1 MSGRARFYRDVAV
14 ACPSEG
20 GGYLVLLDGK
30 QVRTPAGA
38 ILVLPNLALADAVAE
53 EWRAQGEKIRPATM
67 TLTKLANTAID
78 RIAADKRE
86 AEAQILAFANSDLI
100 CYRAD
105 APAELVARQSATWDP
120 LIDWVSGTY
129 DAKFKTGEGI
139 AFVEQPQDAVLAI
152 GHALAS
158 RQAFELAG
166 MLAAAMLTGSA
177 VLALALADGRLEA
190 EAAFAAS
197 QIDAIFQ
204 LECWGRDSEADAA
217 LAGKQSELVATARFL
232 DLLRA

>member
-14 ACPSEG
+14 ACLSEG
-20 GGYLVLLDGK
+20 GGYLVLLDAK

-38 ILVLPNLALADAVAE
+38 ILVLPTRALGDAVAE
-53 EWRAQGEKIRPATM
+53 EWLAQGEKIQPATM
-67 TLTKLANTAID
+67 RLTKLANTAID
-78 RIAADKRE
+78 RIAPDTRE
-86 AEAQILAFANSDLI
+86 AEAQILAFATSDLV
-100 CYRAD
+100 CYRAHT
-105 APAELVARQSATWDP
+105 PVELVARQREAWDP
-120 LIDWVSGTY
+120 LIDWVSQAY

-152 GHALAS
+152 GRALAS
-158 RQAFELAG
+158 RHAFELAG
-166 MLAAAMLTGSA
+166 MLATAMLTGSA
-177 VLALALADGRLEA
+177 VLSLALADGRLEA

-197 QIDAIFQ
+197 QLDAIFQ
-204 LECWGRDSEADAA
+204 LERWGRDSEAEAA

>member
-20 GGYLVLLDGK
+20 GGCLVLLDGK

-38 ILVLPNLALADAVAE
+38 ILVLPTRALADAVAE
-53 EWRAQGEKIRPATM
+53 EWRAQREKIRPATM

-78 RIAADKRE
+78 RIAADKHG

-105 APAELVARQSATWDP
+105 APAELVARQRAAWDP
-120 LIDWVSGTY
+120 LIDWVSGAY
-129 DAKFKTGEGI
+129 DAKFKTGAGI
-139 AFVEQPQDAVLAI
+139 AFVEQPQDTVLAI

-158 RQAFELAG
+158 RRAFELAG
-166 MLAAAMLTGSA
+166 ILAAAMLTGSA
-177 VLALALADGRLEA
+177 VLSLALADGRLEA
-190 EAAFAAS
+190 EAVFAAS
-197 QIDAIFQ
+197 HLDAIFQ
-204 LECWGRDSEADAA
+204 LERWGRDAEADAA
-217 LAGKQSELVATARFL
+217 LASKQSELLETARFL
-232 DLLRA
+232 GLLRA